1 LQRRRAFGAIGM
13 VLTPGPN
20 MIYLLSRAILQGR
33 AAGFISLLGVLLGFV
48 TYMFAAGFGLTAL
61 LIAVP
66 FAYETLQW
74 SVLQPRRDLAI
85 DGPS

>member
-1 LQRRRAFGAIGM
+1 M

-48 TYMFAAGFGLTAL
+48 AYMFAAGFGLTAL

-66 FAYETLQW
+66 LR
-74 SVLQPRRDLAI
+74 L
-85 DGPS
+85 

>member
-1 LQRRRAFGAIGM
+1 MFAVPFPTLAAFALVALGM

-33 AAGFISLLGVLLGFV
+33 AAGFVSLMGVLLGFIC
-48 TYMFAAGFGLTAL
+48 YMLAAACGLTAL

-66 FAYETLQW
+66 FAYEALQW
-74 SVLQPRRDLAI
+74 A
-85 DGPS
+85 GAA